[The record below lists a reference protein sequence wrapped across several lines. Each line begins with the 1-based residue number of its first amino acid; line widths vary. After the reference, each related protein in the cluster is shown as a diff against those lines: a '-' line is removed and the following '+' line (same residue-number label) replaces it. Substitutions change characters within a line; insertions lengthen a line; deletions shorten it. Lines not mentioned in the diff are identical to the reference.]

1 MRGKGTSYGAATI
14 VNAMPSGFGGAIG
27 VWLKTVAEVEITED
41 PAVEVV
47 AADQEVDDLSLIVES
62 FRAASGRFGISCGA
76 RITVR
81 SEIPPAR
88 GMKSSSAASNAV
100 VLATLDAL
108 GRECEAM
115 EAVQMGV
122 LASKKAG
129 VTVTGAF
136 DDACASLFGGVFL
149 TDNTGMRVLR
159 SWDAEELTA
168 LFLVPEERRYSGR
181 VDAERLRSYARVSLI
196 AFNEAIEGRVW
207 QAMLINGLAMCRVLG
222 FDAEPILEAVKE
234 GAASAG
240 LCGKG
245 PAICAVTKPEY
256 EGEIMD
262 RWRSSGHP
270 IIRTKIRGSSEL
282 GEKGRRGEGIDR

>member
-1 MRGKGTSYGAATI
+1 MRGTGASYGAATI

-41 PAVEVV
+41 PAVEAV
-47 AADQEVDDLSLIVES
+47 AADQEVDDCSLIVES
-62 FRAASGRFGISCGA
+62 FRAVTSRYGLSCGA

-115 EAVQMGV
+115 EAIRMGI

-149 TDNTGMRVLR
+149 TDNAGMRVLR

-168 LFLVPEERRYSGR
+168 LFLVPEERRYSGM
-181 VDAERLRSYARVSLI
+181 VDTERLRSYARVSLM

-207 QAMLINGLAMCRVLG
+207 QAMLINGMAMARVFG
-222 FDAEPILEAVKE
+222 FDTEPILEAVKE

-256 EGEIMD
+256 EGGIID
-262 RWRSSGHP
+262 CWKSTGDT
-270 IIRTKIRGSSEL
+270 IIRTKIRGSAS
-282 GEKGRRGEGIDR
+282 RGEEIDR

>member
-1 MRGKGTSYGAATI
+1 MKGTGTAYGAATI

-41 PAVEVV
+41 PAVEAV
-47 AADQEVDDLSLIVES
+47 AADQEVEDCSLIVES
-62 FRAASGRFGISCGA
+62 FKAVTARYGLSCGG

-108 GRECEAM
+108 GEECRPIEV
-115 EAVQMGV
+115 VQMGV
-122 LASKKAG
+122 KASKKAG
-129 VTVTGAF
+129 VTLTGAF

-149 TDNTGMRVLR
+149 TDNNSMSILR

-168 LFLVPEERRYSGR
+168 IFLVPEERRYSGR
-181 VDAERLRSYARVSLI
+181 VEAERLRGYARVSLM

-207 QAMLINGLAMCRVLG
+207 QAMLINGMAMAHIFG
-222 FDAEPILEAVKE
+222 FDVGPIVEAVKE

-245 PAICAVTKPEY
+245 PAICAVTRPEY
-256 EGEIMD
+256 EGGILDCWMGREGRIIM
-262 RWRSSGHP
+262 
-270 IIRTKIRGSSEL
+270 TKIRGNSGSGGDEV
-282 GEKGRRGEGIDR
+282 GR

>member
-1 MRGKGTSYGAATI
+1 MRGTGTSYGAATI

-27 VWLKTVAEVEITED
+27 VWLKTVAEVEITQD
-41 PAVEVV
+41 PAVEAV
-47 AADQEVDDLSLIVES
+47 AADQEVEDCSLIVES
-62 FRAASGRFGISCGA
+62 FKAVASRYGISCGA

-108 GRECEAM
+108 GRECGAM

-122 LASKKAG
+122 QASRKAG

-149 TDNTGMRVLR
+149 TDNSEMRVLR

-181 VDAERLRSYARVSLI
+181 VDSELLRSYARVSLL
-196 AFNEAIEGRVW
+196 AFNEAIDGRVW
-207 QAMLINGLAMCRVLG
+207 QAMLINGIAMAHIFG
-222 FDAEPILEAVKE
+222 FEIDPILEAVKE
-234 GAASAG
+234 GAVSAG

-256 EGEIMD
+256 EGGILD
-262 RWRSSGHP
+262 CWKGRGCR
-270 IIRTKIRGSSEL
+270 IIRTKIRGNPASRGDEV
-282 GEKGRRGEGIDR
+282 GR

>member
-1 MRGKGTSYGAATI
+1 MRGTGTSYGAATI

-41 PAVEVV
+41 PTVEAV
-47 AADQEVDDLSLIVES
+47 AADQEVDDCSLVVES
-62 FRAASGRFGISCGA
+62 FRAVTSRYGLSCGA
-76 RITVR
+76 RIMVR

-108 GRECEAM
+108 GIECEEM
-115 EAVQMGV
+115 EAVRMGV

-149 TDNTGMRVLR
+149 TDNAGMRVLR

-181 VDAERLRSYARVSLI
+181 VDTERLRSYARVSLM

-207 QAMLINGLAMCRVLG
+207 QAMLINGMAMARILG
-222 FDAEPILEAVKE
+222 FDTEPILEAVKE

-245 PAICAVTKPEY
+245 PAICAVAKPEC
-256 EGEIMD
+256 EGRILD
-262 RWRSSGHP
+262 CWRSRGDP
-270 IIRTKIRGSSEL
+270 VIRTKIRGSSIS
-282 GEKGRRGEGIDR
+282 RGEEIDR